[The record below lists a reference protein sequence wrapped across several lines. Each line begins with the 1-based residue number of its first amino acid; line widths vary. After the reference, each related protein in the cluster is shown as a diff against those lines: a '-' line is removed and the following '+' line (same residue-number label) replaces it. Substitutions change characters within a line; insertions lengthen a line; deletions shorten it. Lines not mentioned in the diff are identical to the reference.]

1 MALLGGDLSWRGSW
15 RARAC
20 GGLGSAT
27 NSTPHSF
34 RSPLLRRLGTLSCG
48 PSLGR
53 RSRACIRHPFLYSRS
68 LPLSPSSILTIW
80 SCTVMMSISRWKMVR
95 KGHSKA
101 SIGIGSRFSEQEV
114 DAVSQR
120 LKLEELPETW
130 TMSMARAPPVKVE
143 GWVFFHEA

>member
-95 KGHSKA
+95 KVWTNAGCFK
-101 SIGIGSRFSEQEV
+101 
-114 DAVSQR
+114 
-120 LKLEELPETW
+120 